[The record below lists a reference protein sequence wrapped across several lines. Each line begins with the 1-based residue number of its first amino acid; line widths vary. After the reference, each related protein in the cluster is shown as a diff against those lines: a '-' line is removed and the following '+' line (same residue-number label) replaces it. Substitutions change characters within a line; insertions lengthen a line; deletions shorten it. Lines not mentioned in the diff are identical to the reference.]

1 MNNLVP
7 APSGGFAETELVP
20 FRRFTPQPT
29 PLERVAATVYRQRL
43 VSGLIILACIV
54 AGALITYLTP
64 REFTAFATVN
74 LEQQAPRVLADAEL
88 DPQLNVQ
95 DSDRFLQTQLDRV
108 RSRNLAEAVA
118 RKVPPADTEKLVQ
131 ALGVEPGPAVEQ
143 RERVVATLQEKVD
156 ARLGLNTRLARISFT
171 SRDPEM
177 SAQLANA
184 FADALAASNLN
195 NKYDASARARQYLQG
210 QLGQAKVRLE
220 DSERAM
226 LAYARA
232 ADLTTT
238 VVPSAGDKE
247 NRVGSLRAQQLG
259 LLTANFTDATAK
271 RIEAQ
276 QNWAQVRGTAPMS
289 LPDVQTNG
297 AVQQLVTQRAQAEA
311 ALQEERRRHTDEYP
325 AIKEMVAKIQ
335 TLDSQIGALSQNI
348 KNSYYGKYAAAAQQ
362 ERQLAGS
369 VSGLRNAA
377 MAERERSVRYNRLQR
392 EMETNRTF
400 YEGLLQRYKEVA
412 AASGALVA
420 NISVLDRAVPPLE
433 PSAPN
438 ETRNMALAGMTG
450 MILALAFGALR
461 ERMHRVVRSVEDVED
476 GVDLPVLGVVPLLSP
491 RKSMMDALED
501 PRSPQSEAYNSIAVA
516 LEEASPGALPRT
528 LLITS
533 SAPSEGK
540 STSAIGLARSFA
552 DMGKT
557 VLVVDGDLRRPSLRN
572 LLGDVDGPG
581 LSDALLGEAP
591 EPTRSGRNAERKF
604 DVVGAGSSPSN
615 PVALLSDA
623 RVATVIERLTHEY
636 DLVIIDGP
644 PILGLADAVLMGR
657 KVAAVLLVA
666 EANGTKLAQL
676 EMALGRLGMANVLG
690 GIITK
695 FDSKSAGVD
704 YGPNYY
710 AY

>member
-7 APSGGFAETELVP
+7 AAPTRFAEAELVP

-29 PLERVAATVYRQRL
+29 PLEKAVASVYRQRL
-43 VSGLIILACIV
+43 IAGLILVACLL
-54 AGALITYLTP
+54 AGALITYLSP

-108 RSRNLAEAVA
+108 RSRSLAEAVA
-118 RKVPPADTEKLVQ
+118 GKIAPAETPQLVQ
-131 ALGVEPGPAVEQ
+131 ALGLDPAPAAEQ
-143 RERVVATLQEKVD
+143 KEMVIASLQEKVD

-177 SAQLANA
+177 SATIANS

-195 NKYDASARARQYLQG
+195 SKFDASTKARQYLQG
-210 QLGQAKVRLE
+210 QLKQAKGRLE
-220 DSERAM
+220 GSERDM

-238 VVPSAGDKE
+238 VVPAAGDKE

-259 LLTANFTDATAK
+259 LLTANYTDATAK

-276 QNWAQVRGTAPMS
+276 QVWAQVRGTAPTS
-289 LPDVQTNG
+289 LPEVQTNG
-297 AVQQLVTQRAQAEA
+297 AVQQLVTQKAQAQA
-311 ALQEERRRHTDEYP
+311 ALQEERSRHTDEYP
-325 AIKEMVAKIQ
+325 AIQEAVAKIQ
-335 TLDSQIGALSQNI
+335 TLDGQIGMLSQNI
-348 KNSYYGKYAAAAQQ
+348 KNSFYGKYAAAAQQ

-369 VSGLRNAA
+369 VASLRGAA
-377 MAERERSVRYNRLQR
+377 MAERERSVRYNSLQR

-420 NISVLDRAVPPLE
+420 NISVLDHATAPLE
-433 PSAPN
+433 PSSPN
-438 ETRNMALAGMTG
+438 GTRNMALAGMTG
-450 MILALAFGALR
+450 LVLALMFGAVR
-461 ERMHRVVRSVEDVED
+461 ERMHRVVRSIEDVED
-476 GVDLPVLGVVPLLSP
+476 SLDLPVLGAVPLLRG
-491 RKSMMDALED
+491 RKSMREALED

-516 LEEASPGALPRT
+516 LDEASPGALPKT

-552 DMGKT
+552 DMGKN
-557 VLVVDGDLRRPSLRN
+557 VLLVDGDLRRPSLRSWI
-572 LLGDVDGPG
+572 GTIEGPG
-581 LSDALLGEAP
+581 LSDALLGSAA
-591 EPTRSGRNAERKF
+591 EPVTSYRNDDRSF
-604 DVVGAGSSPSN
+604 DVVGAGHSPAN
-615 PVALLSDA
+615 PVALLSTD
-623 RVATVIERLTHEY
+623 RMRLVLERLAAEH
-636 DLVIIDGP
+636 DVVIIDGP
-644 PILGLADAVLMGR
+644 PILGLADAVLIGR
-657 KVAAVLLVA
+657 SVTAVLLVA
-666 EANGTKLAQL
+666 EANATRLSQL
-676 EMALGRLGMANVLG
+676 EMALGRLGMTNVVG

-695 FDSKSAGVD
+695 FDPKSAGAN
-704 YGPNYY
+704 YGHDYY